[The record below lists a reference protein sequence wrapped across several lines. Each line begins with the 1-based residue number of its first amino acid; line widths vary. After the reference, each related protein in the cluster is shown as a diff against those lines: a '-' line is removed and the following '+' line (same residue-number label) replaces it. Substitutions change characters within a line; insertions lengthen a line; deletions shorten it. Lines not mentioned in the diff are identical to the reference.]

1 VFYGPFRSRGSAE
14 LFESQMLD
22 LFQIRRCQEDLMPS
36 PEHPGCMY
44 GEMNLCLRPCQQAV
58 GVEEYATE
66 VGRVVEFLESGGRS
80 LVQPMQA
87 ARDRSSEAMEFE
99 EAARLHKRL
108 EKIEATLKLRDE
120 LVRPVDALDGVAVAG
135 GIEPGTVSLWFMRQ
149 GVWQPVVRFA
159 VQAESDRPVS
169 MDTRLRTVASTLPP
183 GTGAATE
190 RQEHVALLA
199 RWFYSSWRD
208 GEWIPFA
215 GPEGVPYRKLVGA
228 VHRVAARSAVALS

>member
-58 GVEEYATE
+58 GLEEYATE

-108 EKIEATLKLRDE
+108 EKIDATLKLRDE
-120 LVRPVDALDGVAVAG
+120 LVRPVDALSGVAVAG
-135 GIEPGTVSLWFMRQ
+135 GTEAGTVSLYFMRL

-159 VQAESDRPVS
+159 VQAESERPVS
-169 MDTRLRTVASTLPP
+169 MDTRLRAVVNAVPSTAV
-183 GTGAATE
+183 TATE

-199 RWFYSSWRD
+199 RWYYSSWCD
-208 GEWIPFA
+208 GTWIPFD
-215 GPEGVPYRKLVGA
+215 GPEHVPYRKLVGA
-228 VHRVAARSAVALS
+228 VHRVAARAAGV